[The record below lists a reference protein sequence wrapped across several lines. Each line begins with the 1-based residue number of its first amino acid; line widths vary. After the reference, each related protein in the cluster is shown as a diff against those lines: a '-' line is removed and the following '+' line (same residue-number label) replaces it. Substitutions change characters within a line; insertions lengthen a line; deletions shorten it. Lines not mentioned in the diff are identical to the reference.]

1 LKLPQVNCLLVIV
14 FREYMRS
21 ISSQLLP
28 LPLPTSS
35 IKNNNHYKYKQQ
47 DQERIL
53 RQLILLLPKL
63 VFQYHQMLLLI
74 QAMKRIILSEH
85 YQFPPTITVSCSSST
100 RLTDI
105 DNKLHDASILA
116 KQSPTVGVW
125 FLNANLVI
133 AKALTFS
140 LPFLPTKVRP
150 VQ

>member
-1 LKLPQVNCLLVIV
+1 
-14 FREYMRS
+14 
-21 ISSQLLP
+21 
-28 LPLPTSS
+28 
-35 IKNNNHYKYKQQ
+35 
-47 DQERIL
+47 
-53 RQLILLLPKL
+53 
-63 VFQYHQMLLLI
+63 
-74 QAMKRIILSEH
+74 MKRIILSEH

-105 DNKLHDASILA
+105 DNKLHDVSILA

-150 VQ
+150 VQEHGQPGHTSLSANDTHNLKQNKH